1 MDANNNWLDIIEEAG
16 KLKKGTKI
24 PKYTDIY
31 ALTMLMY
38 PLSTMAR
45 RQNINNQPV
54 PMGQGPANG
63 NQFNTGAGADGIVQA
78 SKPVALD
85 TGTNP
90 PSVYHEGETIVPFP
104 GGKNIIPATT
114 EGQQMSL
121 GRIQSQ
127 RNLPGYATGGT
138 VYDDPNSI
146 TGAASTRPTN
156 EMGVT
161 PEQNMYQSGV
171 TQAFKTTQQRAA
183 GTDPLMQNITN
194 RALTNYDTRA
204 AVSDTATRQA
214 LASSPYLT
222 EGAKRSVTAKQQA
235 TYSAGLSG
243 LVGDLSQQ
251 SMGRAETANTE
262 LYNMGRTGVQDELSK
277 QQWQKSFGEQQYQ
290 SDVAS
295 KQWQQEYQTGKEQWQ
310 KSFDFEKQKYGDQEF
325 ARMSDD
331 AQNTSLETWLQ
342 KYPNA
347 TESDYNTAREYKT
360 LQLSSMNLANLTSS
374 ETLSQLKESNQW
386 NQAQQFLAAGDYENY
401 KALVKQ
407 ITGKDIDTTTFE
419 SDRQYLESMRGY
431 EKQAAAIQND
441 AARFSLTSA
450 TMQAVINDVNSG
462 VPLNTINA
470 TYNPQPP
477 LTQADY
483 SSIATKYQQQVTSA
497 NLSIKAQ
504 NIANDAAAL
513 GVTSDRLTAFVNA
526 VNSGADLAAAN
537 QASGLN
543 LTQAQMNSI
552 STKYKQEIAANALQ
566 LTNAQIVNEAAA
578 LGVSTDRLNSFVN
591 AVNSG
596 ADLAAANQAS
606 GLNLT
611 QTQLNSIATKYK
623 QEIAANALQ
632 LTNAQIANEAAALG
646 VSTDRMNSF
655 INAVNN
661 GSDLAAA
668 NQASGLNLTQNQ
680 LNSIAVKYQQG
691 IKAAELQL
699 TNAELS
705 NEATAL
711 GISADRLNTFINAV
725 NNGADL
731 AAANATSGL
740 NLSQTQLNSI
750 AAKYQQELKA
760 GQLQLTNAEIANEA
774 SALGVSA
781 DRLNVFINAV
791 NNGADL
797 AAANASSGLNLT
809 QSQMNLIAAKYQQ
822 ELAAGQ
828 LQLTNAQIANEAATL
843 GVSADRLNIF
853 INAVNNGSDLNA
865 ANAASG
871 LSLTQGQMDS
881 ISAKY
886 RQELKAGQLQLT
898 NAEIVNEAAALGV
911 SADRLN
917 IFINAVNNGA
927 DLTSA
932 NATSGLSLNQTQLD
946 SIATKYK
953 QEIAANALQLTNAQI
968 ANEAATLGVS
978 TERLSSFIDA
988 VNSGADLA
996 AANASSGLNLSQS
1009 QMDSISAKYRQS
1021 LKVGELTVD
1030 AQELANDAAKLNI
1043 SSDKLSAF
1051 IAAAN
1056 SGADLAAANS
1066 ASGLNLS
1073 QSQMDSI
1080 TTKYRMGI
1088 EEAQLAL
1095 SETKNKVGDQM
1106 YQSIIDMINGGSS
1119 LQTVN
1124 SKLAEQGKAAIS
1136 AEEFKSMFDA
1146 SALGERNWGR
1156 DLTAAN
1162 MLLTTPGIENK
1173 MEAEKAFGELFPS
1186 VELNFE
1192 SLAQMDKAAEFTDA
1206 LSQVAT
1212 YVAAGLNYNDASKLI
1227 QESYLAEKL
1236 GMNQAEISNLYHAM
1250 EVNAIDSE
1258 WSEMEDSDFYKGLS
1272 TEEQGDLQE
1281 FFKQKQL
1288 GQLDYTTMHEY
1299 EIYNPDGTLNMTVY
1313 GADSAEADKKAKALG
1328 NGYTVNDTGRVKFR
1342 VTSTLTSSSE
1352 NTSTKST
1359 NKKWEDFQDSQASL
1373 PEEEQ
1378 INYDQWESAKEP
1390 EDYDVYKSKESSMD
1404 KILSVDSGD
1413 SNALLNTKDNVDN
1426 IFAAYNENPD
1436 AFKNSDYYYEL
1447 PNLDYL
1453 KNNIA
1458 TKTSSTGKHST
1469 VWTTD
1474 IRKKLEDSYGKIM
1487 TFNDQSGNEI
1497 VGQLVEAY
1505 KTPSTVQLKIRLA
1518 DGAEK
1523 TYSIMELANIANSK

>member
-1 MDANNNWLDIIEEAG
+1 MNANNNWLDIIEEAG

-54 PMGQGPANG
+54 PMGQEPANG

-342 KYPNA
+342 KYPNS
-347 TESDYNTAREYKT
+347 TEADYNTAREYKT
-360 LQLSSMNLANLTSS
+360 LQLSSMNLANQTSS

-431 EKQAAAIQND
+431 EEQAAAIQND

-611 QTQLNSIATKYK
+611 QMQLNSIATKYK

-809 QSQMNLIAAKYQQ
+809 QSQMNSIAAKYQQ

-843 GVSADRLNIF
+843 GVSADRLNTF

-927 DLTSA
+927 DLAAA
-932 NATSGLSLNQTQLD
+932 NASSGLSLNQTQLD

-953 QEIAANALQLTNAQI
+953 QEIAANALQLTSAQI
-968 ANEAATLGVS
+968 ANEAAILGVS

-1352 NTSTKST
+1352 DTSTKST

-1373 PEEEQ
+1373 PAEEQ

-1390 EDYDVYKSKESSMD
+1390 LDYDVYKSNESSMD
-1404 KILSVDSGD
+1404 KVLSVDPGD
-1413 SNALLNTKDNVDN
+1413 SNALLNTKDNVNN
-1426 IFAAYNENPD
+1426 IFAAYNENTD

-1487 TFNDQSGNEI
+1487 SFKDPSGNEI